1 VPPAICL
8 SEPYNDKDSLK
19 RTAHKGKQLQLGR
32 YHGADAFTTVA
43 SEAFEP
49 GVGYLT
55 SSLFK
60 MAPSLTSAG
69 DNYKGKVHH
78 SLIDYIPPFYSL
90 SRVTQ
95 APYLEVQ
102 RYKDKYGKNPD
113 VRSVT

>member
-1 VPPAICL
+1 MWLSVPPAICL

-43 SEAFEP
+43 SEAFES
-49 GVGYLT
+49 GVGYLS

-69 DNYKGKVHH
+69 DNYKGKV
-78 SLIDYIPPFYSL
+78 YL
-90 SRVTQ
+90 S
-95 APYLEVQ
+95 P
-102 RYKDKYGKNPD
+102 N
-113 VRSVT
+113 